1 MRATNPSLRLMSIVL
16 PVLLVTGC
24 RHVQQEAA
32 DGKTASV
39 ERVQAAR
46 PQRKTLVRTTTQPA
60 RIEAFEETPL
70 FAKVSGY
77 VKKVHKDIGD
87 SISAGQPLVTL
98 DVPELADD
106 VAQKEAMLAQA
117 EAELK
122 QAAANVTA
130 VKAAADTAKAKVEE
144 AQAGTVRAASDY
156 ERIQAENERIK
167 SLAQRGSVTGK
178 LVDESLNQLQ
188 AAAAAREEAEA
199 AVRSAE
205 KSAEQA
211 EANVGKAEADQQ
223 AADAHVGVAKAE
235 LARARTMFGYAEI
248 KSPYAGVVTQRTV
261 DTGHF
266 VQPGGAAA
274 RPVMAVARTDEVR
287 IFMDVP
293 EMDAGLVD
301 VRDEVTFNV
310 QALGGKKLTAGVT
323 RTSWSLSRTT
333 RSLQVEIDFKNDKS
347 QLRPGMYATG
357 TVTLAKRENA
367 LILPAT
373 AIGDAGGVPYCNC
386 VEAGKTV
393 RHKLELGLRSGGEV
407 EILSGVDENSLVALT
422 RAESLA
428 PGQAVQVISSQQ

>member
-1 MRATNPSLRLMSIVL
+1 MRTTNPFLRLRIIVL
-16 PVLLVTGC
+16 PVLFVGGC
-24 RHVQQEAA
+24 HRAQPGGGDA
-32 DGKTASV
+32 KPASV
-39 ERVQAAR
+39 ERVQAAK
-46 PQRKTLVRTTTQPA
+46 PQRKTLARTTTQPA

-70 FAKVSGY
+70 FAKVAGY

-87 SISAGQPLVTL
+87 SVGAGQPLVTL

-122 QAAANVTA
+122 QAAANVQA

-144 AQAGTVRAASDY
+144 ARAGTVRTASDY
-156 ERIQAENERIK
+156 ERVQAENERIK

-188 AAAAAREEAEA
+188 AAAAAREKAEA

-223 AADAHVGVAKAE
+223 AADARIGVAKAE
-235 LARARTMFGYAEI
+235 LARARTMLGYAEI

-266 VQPGGAAA
+266 VQPGRAESG
-274 RPVMAVARTDEVR
+274 PVMAVARTDEVR
-287 IFMDVP
+287 VFLDVP

-301 VRDEVTFNV
+301 VGDEATLDV
-310 QALGGKKLTAGVT
+310 QAIGGKKLLASVT
-323 RTSWSLSRTT
+323 RTSWSLAPAN
-333 RSLQVEIDFKNDKS
+333 RSLQVEIDFKNEGAK
-347 QLRPGMYATG
+347 LRPGMFATG
-357 TVTLAKRENA
+357 TITLAKRDNVFV
-367 LILPAT
+367 LPT
-373 AIGDAGGVPYCNC
+373 SAIIHNGAETFCAC
-386 VEAGKTV
+386 VESGKIT
-393 RHKLELGLRSGGEV
+393 RRKIELGLQTASEV
-407 EILSGVDENSLVALT
+407 EVASGLNDNLLVVTSA
-422 RAESLA
+422 ASA
-428 PGQAVQVISSQQ
+428 PQPGQAVQVIERKK